1 MEFKTHPRLGVR
13 ATIPP
18 MSNRAQPSVRTDYD
32 CSFGVRAAQLWNTL
46 PAEITRLQ
54 SLDSFKTGLGK
65 FLEQYPDTPPVPSYT
80 PVNDNSLLSWR
91 KMHTMLKT

>member
-1 MEFKTHPRLGVR
+1 MDFKTHPRLGIR
-13 ATIPP
+13 ANIPP
-18 MSNRAQPSVRTDYD
+18 MSNKAQPSVLTDYD

-46 PAEITRLQ
+46 PAKITILQ

-65 FLEQYPDTPPVPSYT
+65 FLEQYPDTPPVPGYT